1 MRQSPT
7 DIQYVE
13 DEFKPKNTRYCVAVV
28 VLNEGERLK
37 RQLKEMQS
45 YAGVADI
52 IVSDGQSSDGS
63 TSPELLKSC
72 DVRVLLT
79 TAQMGLATATRVAID
94 YALKQGYDGV
104 ITLDGNGKDGV
115 EAIPQFIT
123 ALEEG
128 FDLVQGSRF
137 MPGGFHQNT
146 PLERYV
152 GVRYVVA
159 PLIAVGGFWYTDP
172 TNAFRALSR
181 RFLIDERLQP
191 LRPIFVRFNLH
202 HYLLLQAA
210 RLRFRIKEIP
220 VRRVYPSDG
229 SIPTKITSL
238 RTKLLFV
245 RELLL
250 AVMKRYDV

>member
-1 MRQSPT
+1 MSPSST
-7 DIQYVE
+7 NIPYE
-13 DEFKPKNTRYCVAVV
+13 KNEFRPKNSRYCVAVV

-37 RQLKEMQS
+37 MQLQRMQP
-45 YAGVADI
+45 YATVADI
-52 IVSDGQSSDGS
+52 IVSDGRSSDGS
-63 TSPELLKSC
+63 TDPDLLKSR
-72 DVRVLLT
+72 DVRALLT
-79 TAQMGLATATRVAID
+79 TDQMGLATATRVAID
-94 YALKQGYDGV
+94 FALRQGYDGI

-115 EAIPQFIT
+115 EAIPDFIKS
-123 ALEEG
+123 LDEG
-128 FDLVQGSRF
+128 FDLIQGSRF
-137 MPGGFHQNT
+137 MAGGFHENT
-146 PLERYV
+146 PLERYI

-159 PLIAVGGFWYTDP
+159 PLIALGGFWYTDP

-191 LRPIFVRFNLH
+191 LRPVFVRFNLH

-210 RLRFRIKEIP
+210 RLGFRIKEIP

-238 RTKLLFV
+238 KTKLLFV

-250 AVMKRYDV
+250 AVIKRYDV